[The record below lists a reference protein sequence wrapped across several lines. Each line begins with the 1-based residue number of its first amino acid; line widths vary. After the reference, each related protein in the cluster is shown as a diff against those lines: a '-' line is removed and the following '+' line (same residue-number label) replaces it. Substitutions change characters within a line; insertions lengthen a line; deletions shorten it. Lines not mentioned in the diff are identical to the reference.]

1 LRHTFASVGAGE
13 GLSLP
18 IIGRRLG
25 HTQTRTTQRYAHLA
39 DDPVREAVDKI
50 TNSNQQCGK
59 AGRRRDDATAASV
72 MSGAKEIVESIA
84 ELFVATAGSASASSI
99 ACWRGV
105 RRPNGRRGD
114 QYLIQLSRRPPE
126 ISLQSFSDCG
136 RSRCDHRAV
145 FPVIAMY
152 SSNLPLWR
160 CAARTVE
167 FALQWEHC
175 CGPGVNRAAKKPAP
189 RGRRRRPVF
198 LHAYLRHP
206 HPFGT
211 TAVVVVRV

>member
-1 LRHTFASVGAGE
+1 
-13 GLSLP
+13 
-18 IIGRRLG
+18 
-25 HTQTRTTQRYAHLA
+25 
-39 DDPVREAVDKI
+39 
-50 TNSNQQCGK
+50 
-59 AGRRRDDATAASV
+59 
-72 MSGAKEIVESIA
+72 MSGAKEIVEGIA

-105 RRPNGRRGD
+105 RRP
-114 QYLIQLSRRPPE
+114 PE
-126 ISLQSFSDCG
+126 ISVQSFSDCG